1 MVVQRPSGGRLAAR
15 RLAERSEYSTTLGR
29 LARFTLAHRFL
40 VIGAW
45 VAVGIVLAILFPQL
59 ETVVRQQS
67 VDPIPA
73 GVPSFQAL
81 DQMGGAFGEKGA
93 KTTVFVTMENPNGF
107 TDVAR
112 ERYDMLVLQLRE
124 NFDDVQSVRD
134 LLSDPTTA
142 GQALSEDGQAWY
154 LPVGVTGTL
163 GGPTATHAVETVRQT
178 AQRVFD
184 GTDTTVH
191 VTGPTATFSDQIVR
205 AESDLVV
212 ITVATVA
219 LIAII
224 LLIVYRSLFT
234 ALVPLLVIGVSL
246 GVGRGVLSALGE
258 LGMPVSQFTVAFM
271 TVILLGAGVDYSVF
285 FISRYHERLR
295 QDATTEVA
303 LVDATATIGRVIL
316 ASAATVALAF
326 LAMVFGQLSVFSTLG
341 PACAIAILI
350 GFLATVTLLPPVLL
364 WAARFGWGAPRRDLT
379 RKYWNR
385 VAVLVVRRP
394 VPLLALTLVGLI
406 VLSVFAMGIQITFDD
421 REGQP
426 ATTDS
431 NEGYALLDRHFP
443 QDVTTTEFLVV
454 DAPIDLRTASGLADL
469 EQMASR
475 VSQIPGVTRVI
486 GVTRPTGDK
495 LEQAELSWQ
504 NGQIGDRLA
513 GAVDDGQNRR
523 GDLEQLRTGA
533 FQLADG
539 LTQLDTQVR
548 TNLAPLAGILDQA
561 STAGQQI
568 QQYQPILRQL
578 AASAPALDRASQNA
592 PQLAALTRQTSAALA
607 TVTSILPILD
617 NAPWCTQVPQCAAL
631 RAQTR
636 NLDALLSNGTLD
648 QIATLSTQLAQLD
661 TPISTVTD
669 QLTSTVNSLGS
680 TLGSI
685 SSQDLPGKL
694 TQLQTGISQL
704 AAGSRQLAA
713 GVSALIDS
721 NLQQLAGM
729 AALATQL
736 QTSARETAGT
746 NSATGFYLP
755 PQANADRRFVDVARQ
770 FVSPD
775 GHTVR
780 YAIQTSFDPYSTEAM
795 QLADTITD
803 VALAA
808 RPNTTLQDSNIAI
821 AGFPAI
827 NADLQRLLTE
837 DFRLLALATLTIVG
851 LILILLL
858 RALIAP
864 LYLLGTV
871 ILNYTAALGIGV
883 LIFQHILK
891 TDIAWP
897 VPLLA
902 FIVLVAVGADYNM
915 LLISRLREESQNNI
929 RIGVL
934 RTVTNTGSVITSA
947 GLIFAASMFGLMAG
961 SISIMTQ
968 VGLIIGIGLLLD
980 TFIVRTI
987 VVPTIATL
995 VGRASWWPSTRT
1007 DTHPVSR

>member
-1 MVVQRPSGGRLAAR
+1 MVVHRPDDKRLAR
-15 RLAERSEYSTTLGR
+15 RPLVERSEYSSTLGR
-29 LARFTLAHRFL
+29 IARFTLTHKSL
-40 VIGAW
+40 VIGVW
-45 VAVGIVLAILFPQL
+45 IAVGVVLAVLFPQL

-93 KTTVFVTMENPNGF
+93 KTTVFVTMENPNGL
-107 TDVAR
+107 TEVTR
-112 ERYDMLVLQLRE
+112 ERYDALVLQLRE

-134 LLSDPTTA
+134 LLSDPITA
-142 GQALSEDGQAWY
+142 RQALSEDGKAWY
-154 LPVGVTGTL
+154 LPVGVSGTL
-163 GGPTATHAVETVRQT
+163 GGPAATHAVETVRET
-178 AQRVFD
+178 ARRVFED
-184 GTDTTVH
+184 TGTAVH
-191 VTGPTATFSDQIVR
+191 VTGPAATFSDQIVS

-212 ITVATVA
+212 ITLATVA
-219 LIAII
+219 LIALI
-224 LLIVYRSLFT
+224 LLVVYRSLFT

-295 QDATTEVA
+295 QGAPTADA

-326 LAMVFGQLSVFSTLG
+326 LAMAFGELSVFSTLG

-350 GFLATVTLLPPVLL
+350 GFLATVTLLPPVLQ
-364 WAARFGWGAPRRDLT
+364 WAARFGWGNPRRDLT

-394 VPLLALTLVGLI
+394 VPLLAITMVGLI
-406 VLSVFAMGIQITFDD
+406 VLSTIAMGIHITYDD
-421 REGQP
+421 RQGQP

-431 NEGYALLDRHFP
+431 NQGYALLDRHFP
-443 QDVTTTEFLVV
+443 TDVTVAEFLVV

-504 NGQIGDRLA
+504 NGQIGDQVA
-513 GAVDDGQNRR
+513 GAVADGQQRK
-523 GDLEQLRTGA
+523 GDLEQLRSGA
-533 FQLADG
+533 NQLADG
-539 LTQLDTQVR
+539 LAQLDTQLR
-548 TNLAPLAGILDQA
+548 LNLTPLAGILTQA

-568 QQYQPILRQL
+568 QQYQPLLRQL

-592 PQLAALTRQTSAALA
+592 PQLAALTRQTSAALT
-607 TVTSILPILD
+607 TVTSILPLLD
-617 NAPWCTQVPQCAAL
+617 SAPWCAQVPQCATL
-631 RAQTR
+631 RAQIRDLNAT
-636 NLDALLSNGTLD
+636 LGSGLLD
-648 QIATLSTQLAQLD
+648 QITTLSTQLAQLD
-661 TPISTVTD
+661 TPLTTVTD
-669 QLTSTVNSLGS
+669 QLTATVNSLNS
-680 TLGSI
+680 TLSTI
-685 SSQDLPGKL
+685 NNQDLPAKI
-694 TQLQTGISQL
+694 TQLQTGVSQL
-704 AAGSRQLAA
+704 AAGSRQLAD

-729 AALATQL
+729 ATLATQL

-746 NSATGFYLP
+746 DSATGFYLP

-780 YAIQTSFDPYSTEAM
+780 YAIQTSFDPYSTEAI
-795 QLADTITD
+795 QLTNTITD
-803 VALAA
+803 VATAA
-808 RPNTTLQDSNIAI
+808 RPNTTLEDSHIAI

-827 NADLQRLLTE
+827 NADLQRLLAD
-837 DFRLLALATLTIVG
+837 DFQLLALATLIIVG

-871 ILNYTAALGIGV
+871 VLNYTAALGIGV

-891 TDIAWP
+891 TEIAWP

-987 VVPTIATL
+987 VVPAIATL
-995 VGRASWWPSTRT
+995 LGKTSWWPNNET
-1007 DTHPVSR
+1007 V

>member
-1 MVVQRPSGGRLAAR
+1 M
-15 RLAERSEYSTTLGR
+15 Y
-29 LARFTLAHRFL
+29 
-40 VIGAW
+40 VIG
-45 VAVGIVLAILFPQL
+45 
-59 ETVVRQQS
+59 S
-67 VDPIPA
+67 
-73 GVPSFQAL
+73 
-81 DQMGGAFGEKGA
+81 
-93 KTTVFVTMENPNGF
+93 
-107 TDVAR
+107 
-112 ERYDMLVLQLRE
+112 
-124 NFDDVQSVRD
+124 
-134 LLSDPTTA
+134 
-142 GQALSEDGQAWY
+142 
-154 LPVGVTGTL
+154 
-163 GGPTATHAVETVRQT
+163 
-178 AQRVFD
+178 
-184 GTDTTVH
+184 
-191 VTGPTATFSDQIVR
+191 
-205 AESDLVV
+205 
-212 ITVATVA
+212 
-219 LIAII
+219 
-224 LLIVYRSLFT
+224 
-234 ALVPLLVIGVSL
+234 
-246 GVGRGVLSALGE
+246 
-258 LGMPVSQFTVAFM
+258 
-271 TVILLGAGVDYSVF
+271 
-285 FISRYHERLR
+285 
-295 QDATTEVA
+295 
-303 LVDATATIGRVIL
+303 
-316 ASAATVALAF
+316 
-326 LAMVFGQLSVFSTLG
+326 
-341 PACAIAILI
+341 
-350 GFLATVTLLPPVLL
+350 
-364 WAARFGWGAPRRDLT
+364 
-379 RKYWNR
+379 
-385 VAVLVVRRP
+385 AVLMFADSIRSHFS
-394 VPLLALTLVGLI
+394 LLNLNQGRQV
-406 VLSVFAMGIQITFDD
+406 D
-421 REGQP
+421 RADKNQWGHRAAISSHDGSG

-443 QDVTTTEFLVV
+443 QDVTITEFLVV

-475 VSQIPGVTRVI
+475 VSQIPGVTQVI

-504 NGQIGDRLA
+504 NGQIGNRLA

-1007 DTHPVSR
+1007 DTHPASR

>member
-1 MVVQRPSGGRLAAR
+1 
-15 RLAERSEYSTTLGR
+15 
-29 LARFTLAHRFL
+29 
-40 VIGAW
+40 
-45 VAVGIVLAILFPQL
+45 
-59 ETVVRQQS
+59 
-67 VDPIPA
+67 
-73 GVPSFQAL
+73 
-81 DQMGGAFGEKGA
+81 
-93 KTTVFVTMENPNGF
+93 
-107 TDVAR
+107 
-112 ERYDMLVLQLRE
+112 
-124 NFDDVQSVRD
+124 
-134 LLSDPTTA
+134 
-142 GQALSEDGQAWY
+142 
-154 LPVGVTGTL
+154 
-163 GGPTATHAVETVRQT
+163 
-178 AQRVFD
+178 
-184 GTDTTVH
+184 
-191 VTGPTATFSDQIVR
+191 
-205 AESDLVV
+205 
-212 ITVATVA
+212 
-219 LIAII
+219 
-224 LLIVYRSLFT
+224 
-234 ALVPLLVIGVSL
+234 
-246 GVGRGVLSALGE
+246 
-258 LGMPVSQFTVAFM
+258 
-271 TVILLGAGVDYSVF
+271 
-285 FISRYHERLR
+285 
-295 QDATTEVA
+295 
-303 LVDATATIGRVIL
+303 DATATIGRVIL